1 MTTEEQANLDAV
13 HAYLGALQAGEV
25 GDPLKRFFTED
36 VRQIE
41 LPNRLNP
48 LGQESDLSSML
59 KRSEQGRKILS
70 KQCYEIVSEIA
81 QGRRAAVEARWTGV
95 LAVPLGTLSAGS
107 EMKAHFAMFFE
118 FKEGKIASQ
127 RNYDCFEPW

>member
-25 GDPLKRFFTED
+25 GDPLKRFFTDD

-95 LAVPLGTLSAGS
+95 LAVPLGTLPAGS

-118 FKEGKIASQ
+118 FEEGKIASQ

>member
-1 MTTEEQANLDAV
+1 MTNGEQANLETV
-13 HAYLGALQAGEV
+13 RAYLGALQAGEV
-25 GDPLKRFFTED
+25 GDSLKRFFTED

-59 KRSEQGRKILS
+59 KRSEQGRKVLS
-70 KQCYEIVSEIA
+70 KQCYEIVSDIA
-81 QGRRAAVEARWTGV
+81 LGCRAAVEARWTGV

-118 FKEGKIASQ
+118 FEEGKIASQ

>member
-1 MTTEEQANLDAV
+1 MTTDEQANLDAV

-25 GDPLKRFFTED
+25 GDPLKRFFTDD

>member
-25 GDPLKRFFTED
+25 GDPLKRFFTDD

-107 EMKAHFAMFFE
+107 EMKANFAMFFE
-118 FKEGKIASQ
+118 FEEGKIASQ

>member
-1 MTTEEQANLDAV
+1 MTNGEQANLETV
-13 HAYLGALQAGEV
+13 RAYLGALQAGEV
-25 GDPLKRFFTED
+25 GDSLKRFFSED

-81 QGRRAAVEARWTGV
+81 LGCRAAVEARWTGV

>member
-1 MTTEEQANLDAV
+1 MTTDEQANLDAV

>member
-1 MTTEEQANLDAV
+1 MTNGEQANLETV
-13 HAYLGALQAGEV
+13 RAYLGALQAGEV
-25 GDPLKRFFTED
+25 GDSLKRFFSED

-81 QGRRAAVEARWTGV
+81 LGCRAAVEARWTGV

-118 FKEGKIASQ
+118 FEKGRIASQ
-127 RNYDCFEPW
+127 RHYDCFEPW